1 MGILHNLWAVAAEVL
16 LLNLPFGFWRAAVRK
31 FSLPWILAVHAPVPF
46 VIALRYYSGL
56 GWRIETFPVMV
67 GAFFAGQFLGGKLR
81 GWWMKRSN
89 AGMEESVPGSQRRD
103 LRLH

>member
-1 MGILHNLWAVAAEVL
+1 MGILHNLWTVAAEVL
-16 LLNLPFGFWRAAVRK
+16 FLNLPFGFWRAGVRK

-46 VIALRYYSGL
+46 VIALRYLSGL

-81 GWWMKRSN
+81 GWRMNRSRVEMRET
-89 AGMEESVPGSQRRD
+89 GPGSPQRN